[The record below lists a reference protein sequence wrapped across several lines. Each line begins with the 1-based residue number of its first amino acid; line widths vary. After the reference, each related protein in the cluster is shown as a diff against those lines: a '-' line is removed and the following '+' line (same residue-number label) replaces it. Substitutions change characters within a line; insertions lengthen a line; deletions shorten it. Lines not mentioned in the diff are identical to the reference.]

1 MELTINGQVYQFN
14 FGMGFMREM
23 NKKVTMPVDG
33 VKDAKKNIGLRYAV
47 AGIMDGDVESLED
60 LLLVANKGQNPR
72 ATTEI
77 LDEYIDDPD
86 TDINQLFEDTLG
98 FLKTANATKKTV
110 AEIEK
115 AVAEEKE
122 RQETLKKTLEEFQK
136 KAQSKKEQ

>member
-23 NKKVTMPVDG
+23 NKKVSMPVDG

-47 AGIMDGDVESLED
+47 AGIMDGDVED

-86 TDINQLFEDTLG
+86 TDINQLFEDTMG
-98 FLKTANATKKTV
+98 FLKSANATKKCVQNLEKTI
-110 AEIEK
+110 EEEK
-115 AVAEEKE
+115 A
-122 RQETLKKTLEEFQK
+122 KK
-136 KAQSKKEQ
+136 

>member
-23 NKKVTMPVDG
+23 NKKVSMPVDG

-47 AGIMDGDVESLED
+47 AAIMDGDVEALED

-86 TDINQLFEDTLG
+86 TDINQLFEDTMG
-98 FLKTANATKKTV
+98 FLKNANATKKCVQNLEKTI
-110 AEIEK
+110 EEEK
-115 AVAEEKE
+115 A
-122 RQETLKKTLEEFQK
+122 KK
-136 KAQSKKEQ
+136 

>member
-23 NKKVTMPVDG
+23 NKKVSMPVDG
-33 VKDAKKNIGLRYAV
+33 VKDVKKNIGLRYAV
-47 AGIMDGDVESLED
+47 AGIMDGDVEALEN

-86 TDINQLFEDTLG
+86 TDINQLFEDTMG
-98 FLKTANATKKTV
+98 FLKNANATKKCVQNLEKTI
-110 AEIEK
+110 EEEK
-115 AVAEEKE
+115 A
-122 RQETLKKTLEEFQK
+122 KK
-136 KAQSKKEQ
+136 

>member
-23 NKKVTMPVDG
+23 NKKVSMPVDG

-47 AGIMDGDVESLED
+47 AGIMDGDVEALED

-86 TDINQLFEDTLG
+86 TDINQLFEDTMG
-98 FLKTANATKKTV
+98 FLKSEMLRRNASRISRRRSRKK
-110 AEIEK
+110 K
-115 AVAEEKE
+115 
-122 RQETLKKTLEEFQK
+122 RR
-136 KAQSKKEQ
+136 SRWRSP

>member
-23 NKKVTMPVDG
+23 NKKVSMPVDG

-47 AGIMDGDVESLED
+47 AGIMDGDVEALED
-60 LLLVANKGQNPR
+60 LLLVANKGHPR

-86 TDINQLFEDTLG
+86 TDINQLFEDTMG
-98 FLKTANATKKTV
+98 FLKNANATKKCVQNLEKTI
-110 AEIEK
+110 EEEK
-115 AVAEEKE
+115 A
-122 RQETLKKTLEEFQK
+122 KK
-136 KAQSKKEQ
+136 

>member
-23 NKKVTMPVDG
+23 NKKVSMPVDG
-33 VKDAKKNIGLRYAV
+33 VKDAKKNIGLGYAV
-47 AGIMDGDVESLED
+47 AGIMDGDVEALED

-86 TDINQLFEDTLG
+86 TDINQLFEDTMG
-98 FLKTANATKKTV
+98 FLKNANATKKCVQNLEKTI
-110 AEIEK
+110 EEEK
-115 AVAEEKE
+115 A
-122 RQETLKKTLEEFQK
+122 KK
-136 KAQSKKEQ
+136 